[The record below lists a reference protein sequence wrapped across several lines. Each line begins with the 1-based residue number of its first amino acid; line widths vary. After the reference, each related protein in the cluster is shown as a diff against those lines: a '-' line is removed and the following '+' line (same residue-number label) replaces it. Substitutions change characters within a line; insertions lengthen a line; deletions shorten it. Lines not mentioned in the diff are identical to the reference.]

1 MMHEIGLPQSFRFLH
16 ESFAT
21 PQWQWGEQQLAA
33 SLPDGT
39 GVFVLT
45 LNSWKT
51 LIIKV
56 IVSSI
61 KRMEAY
67 QCLEM
72 EPFRSKD

>member
-1 MMHEIGLPQSFRFLH
+1 MMHEIGLLQSFRFLH

-21 PQWQWGEQQLAA
+21 PQLAA
-33 SLPDGT
+33 SLPGGT